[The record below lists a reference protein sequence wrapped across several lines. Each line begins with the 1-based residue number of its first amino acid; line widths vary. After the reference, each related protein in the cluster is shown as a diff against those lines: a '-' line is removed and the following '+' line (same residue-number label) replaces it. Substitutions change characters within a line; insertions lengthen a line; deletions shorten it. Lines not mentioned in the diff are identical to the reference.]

1 MGNDLKK
8 IGNQT
13 IKLNSKPKIIS
24 TYSIVGPKEGQGPL
38 GQYFHEVISDDTLGK
53 IALKKQSQ
61 K

>member
-24 TYSIVGPKEGQGPL
+24 TLFESNDCTFTVK
-38 GQYFHEVISDDTLGK
+38 
-53 IALKKQSQ
+53 
-61 K
+61 

>member
-24 TYSIVGPKEGQGPL
+24 TYSVVVQ
-38 GQYFHEVISDDTLGK
+38 
-53 IALKKQSQ
+53 KKGRDH
-61 K
+61 